1 MSYTGFGFAV
11 LNKLKELLIGI
22 SNSCINTGIPTTSNL
37 LHLGLLPIMLACQD
51 CKEGQH
57 GIARRNQPKGLLLS
71 IQHGEGGQSTRKKQ
85 KRPNEAATVSRRAVG
100 TKGVGSKGPG
110 GMFFNYQIICQV
122 SQPMPTTCGSRSK
135 F

>member
-1 MSYTGFGFAV
+1 
-11 LNKLKELLIGI
+11 
-22 SNSCINTGIPTTSNL
+22 
-37 LHLGLLPIMLACQD
+37 MLACQD

-100 TKGVGSKGPG
+100 TRGVGRQGAG
-110 GMFFNYQIICQV
+110 GGRGEFIATREFGRSGMCGIFGFCLLSFPQNERRQKPNI
-122 SQPMPTTCGSRSK
+122 PHLDPTQTSTLYLPY
-135 F
+135 

>member
-1 MSYTGFGFAV
+1 MSYKGFGFAV

-85 KRPNEAATVSRRAVG
+85 KRPNEAATVSCRAVG
-100 TKGVGSKGPG
+100 TKRVGSKGLG
-110 GMFFNYQIICQV
+110 WMFFSYQIICQV
-122 SQPMPTTCGSRSK
+122 S
-135 F
+135 